1 MGRGKFSDVNTS
13 IADST
18 ATAAKRQAVLT
29 PIRNRQQI
37 TTSNVQFFAYLGSL
51 TNRLNDTSECYF
63 YHPDHL
69 GSSSWITDSA
79 GAAVQ
84 HLHYLPFGETFV
96 SQRSADFDAMY
107 TFSAKEKDTETGYS
121 YFGAR
126 YYSSDL
132 SIWLSVDPMSDK
144 YPSLSPYTYCADNPV
159 KLVDPNGEEIST
171 HTDKNGNVLAV
182 YNDGQLGIY
191 VHTQAEIDA
200 FIKGVKFQN
209 DVNQLKGHTLCVSSF
224 SVGDKI
230 DFESFQANR
239 WFNIF
244 KGMFSHAFAS
254 PMNAVAY
261 YASEAGNGGLFDP
274 KSKFKNGSQLTEG
287 IYVSPRDL
295 GNYAAGYFGHA
306 VGLSKEFTLASF
318 GAFQL
323 SKNNKVE
330 FLAHFNK
337 YYRQALST
345 IGIGIEPFQKTY
357 GEAAISN
364 YFQRLGYENINTLDD
379 FNKKYSMIWKD

>member
-1 MGRGKFSDVNTS
+1 
-13 IADST
+13 
-18 ATAAKRQAVLT
+18 
-29 PIRNRQQI
+29 
-37 TTSNVQFFAYLGSL
+37 
-51 TNRLNDTSECYF
+51 
-63 YHPDHL
+63 
-69 GSSSWITDSA
+69 
-79 GAAVQ
+79 
-84 HLHYLPFGETFV
+84 
-96 SQRSADFDAMY
+96 
-107 TFSAKEKDTETGYS
+107 
-121 YFGAR
+121 
-126 YYSSDL
+126 
-132 SIWLSVDPMSDK
+132 MSDK
-144 YPSLSPYTYCADNPV
+144 YPSLSPYVYCANNPI

-191 VHTQAEIDA
+191 VHTQAEVDA
-200 FIKGVKFQN
+200 FRKDVKFQN

-239 WFNIF
+239 WFNTF
-244 KGMFSHAFAS
+244 KGMFSFAFAY

-345 IGIGIEPFQKTY
+345 IGIGIVPFQKTY

-379 FNKKYSMIWKD
+379 FNKKYSIIWKD

>member
-1 MGRGKFSDVNTS
+1 M
-13 IADST
+13 
-18 ATAAKRQAVLT
+18 
-29 PIRNRQQI
+29 
-37 TTSNVQFFAYLGSL
+37 
-51 TNRLNDTSECYF
+51 
-63 YHPDHL
+63 
-69 GSSSWITDSA
+69 
-79 GAAVQ
+79 
-84 HLHYLPFGETFV
+84 
-96 SQRSADFDAMY
+96 
-107 TFSAKEKDTETGYS
+107 
-121 YFGAR
+121 
-126 YYSSDL
+126 
-132 SIWLSVDPMSDK
+132 
-144 YPSLSPYTYCADNPV
+144 
-159 KLVDPNGEEIST
+159 
-171 HTDKNGNVLAV
+171 
-182 YNDGQLGIY
+182 
-191 VHTQAEIDA
+191 
-200 FIKGVKFQN
+200 
-209 DVNQLKGHTLCVSSF
+209 SSF